1 MQKHIDTFFTRYP
14 RKSIRALEMALPLTS
29 IMLITLPFW
38 GAFLFPTVL
47 AYLII
52 FFDIW
57 WLYKSFNFAR
67 CAYIST
73 RIIKK
78 TEKIDWNERASKLK
92 NYDKVLHMAIFPNYK
107 EPIEIIAESIE
118 TIRHQ
123 SLPSKKIII
132 VLAMEEREEEAV
144 KKAEAL
150 KERFGKHFWGFYY
163 TLHPD
168 LPNEVKGK
176 SSNQAY
182 AAVYMNK
189 ILEEKG
195 VDIDFLTVSSV
206 DADSKFDPQFF
217 ANLTY
222 TFLTVENPYYSFF
235 QSANVHYN
243 NFWDVPAFTRVI
255 AFFGS
260 LWRTA
265 LLVQGMRLLPNSTY
279 TLSFKLL
286 RDIGYWD
293 VDVIPEDYR
302 VFFKAFFA
310 TKGKAEVHPIFLK
323 TSMDSAHGQ
332 TYTKS
337 LYSRYSQERRWA
349 WGISDDAV
357 YLKWWFTVTD
367 VPFIKKTYLLSG
379 VLVDHILWPV
389 YWYIIT
395 IAANAVVFLNPVFFR
410 TSLGYTLPRLSGFVL
425 TVTLLSLVIMIYTDY
440 ILRTKNHPNP
450 PSRLRQFLFPLEFV
464 LMPITGFFLSSFPAL
479 ITHIQLIIG
488 KRLEYKVT
496 EKISK

>member
-14 RKSIRALEMALPLTS
+14 RKSVRLLEISLPLTS
-29 IMLITLPFW
+29 LILITTPFW
-38 GAFLFPTVL
+38 GAFVFPAVL
-47 AYLII
+47 AYFII

-73 RIIKK
+73 RKIKK
-78 TEKIDWNERASKLK
+78 AENTNWLEKAKKEN
-92 NYDKVLHMAIFPNYK
+92 NYEKVMHMAIFPNYQ
-107 EPIEIIAESIE
+107 EPIEIIADSIESIKKQ
-118 TIRHQ
+118 T
-123 SLPSKKIII
+123 LPTEKIII
-132 VLAMEEREEEAV
+132 VLAMEKREEGAIE
-144 KKAEAL
+144 KAEAL
-150 KERFGKHFWGFYY
+150 KKRFGHHFGGFYY

-168 LPNEVKGK
+168 FPNEVKGK

-182 AAVYMNK
+182 AAIEMTK
-189 ILEEKG
+189 ILEKRNI
-195 VDIDFLTVSSV
+195 DINYLTVSSV

-217 ANLTY
+217 AYLTY
-222 TFLTVENPYYSFF
+222 SFLTVKDPYHTFF

-286 RDIGYWD
+286 KDIGYWD
-293 VDVIPEDYR
+293 TDVIPEDYR
-302 VFFKAFFA
+302 IFFKAFFA
-310 TKGKAEVHPIFLK
+310 TKGRVDVHPIFLK
-323 TSMDSAHGQ
+323 TSMDSAHGR
-332 TYTKS
+332 TYTRS
-337 LYSRYSQERRWA
+337 LYSRYAQERRWA

-357 YLKWWFTVTD
+357 YLKWWFTVKD
-367 VPFIKKTYLLSG
+367 VPFFRKTFLLSG
-379 VLVDHILWPV
+379 VLIDHILWPV

-395 IAANAVVFLNPVFFR
+395 ISANAVVFLNPVFSR
-410 TSLGYTLPRLSGFVL
+410 TALGYTLPRLSGFVL
-425 TVTLLSLVIMIYTDY
+425 TITLLSLLIMIYTDY
-440 ILRTKNHPNP
+440 ILRARSHPT
-450 PSRLRQFLFPLEFV
+450 SKLRQFLFPLEFV
-464 LMPITGFFLSSFPAL
+464 LMPVTGFFLSSFPAL
-479 ITHIQLIIG
+479 VTHIQLIIG